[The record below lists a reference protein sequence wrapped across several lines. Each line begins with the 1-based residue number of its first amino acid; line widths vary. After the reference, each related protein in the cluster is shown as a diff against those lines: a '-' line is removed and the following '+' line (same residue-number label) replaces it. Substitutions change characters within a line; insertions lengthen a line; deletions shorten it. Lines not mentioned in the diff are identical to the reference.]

1 MGDVVAVCHCGAG
14 TEAGGGACYI
24 KFGAV
29 LPGDNTHLFKDKPSL
44 LHACES
50 FAREQQICRLIGVNT
65 ARHDAYQM
73 MMSLGF
79 RTEDQG
85 VVMDNP
91 NKFCYNKP
99 DIYLI
104 DDWR

>member
-29 LPGDNTHLFKDKPSL
+29 LPSDDIQIYFDSL
-44 LHACES
+44 IHACES

-73 MMSLGF
+73 MMLLGF
-79 RTEDQG
+79 RTEDLG
-85 VVMDNP
+85 GS
-91 NKFCYNKP
+91 YG
-99 DIYLI
+99 
-104 DDWR
+104 

>member
-1 MGDVVAVCHCGAG
+1 MCHCGAG

-24 KFGAV
+24 KFGV
-29 LPGDNTHLFKDKPSL
+29 VMPGDNTQIYVDSL

-50 FAREQQICRLIGVNT
+50 FAREQQICRLIAGVNT
-65 ARHDAYQM
+65 ARHDAYQTM
-73 MMSLGF
+73 ISLGF
-79 RTEDQG
+79 RTGGQG
-85 VVMDNP
+85 VVIIQISDNP
-91 NKFCYNKP
+91 NEFCYNKP

>member
-1 MGDVVAVCHCGAG
+1 VKCWDIGDVVEHAISSLAQYCLVIILI
-14 TEAGGGACYI
+14 Y
-24 KFGAV
+24 F
-29 LPGDNTHLFKDKPSL
+29 DSL

-50 FAREQQICRLIGVNT
+50 FAREQQICRLIAGVNT